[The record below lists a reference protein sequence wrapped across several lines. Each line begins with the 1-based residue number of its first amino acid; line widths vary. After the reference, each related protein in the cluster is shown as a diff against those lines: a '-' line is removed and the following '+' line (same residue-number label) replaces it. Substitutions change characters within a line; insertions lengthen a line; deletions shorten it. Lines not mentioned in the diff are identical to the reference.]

1 MRSFTYP
8 DACRD
13 EKRLDR
19 ESLHLVI
26 VGNGMACHRLLEA
39 LVKAPGRPARITVIG
54 EEPVPAYNRILLS
67 PLLSGETSRDGIT
80 LRDARWYA
88 DNAITLRLNE
98 RVLAIDTAAR
108 HIDTDR
114 GRLAFDTL
122 VLATGSRPT
131 LPDIPGIELDGVHT
145 FRNLSDAGALD
156 AIARRGGKS
165 VVIGG
170 GLLGLEAAEGLRKR
184 GGDALKV
191 SVLHRSTWLM
201 NRQLDA
207 EAGGLL
213 HAVLARRGL
222 DVHTGASIVAI
233 ESDGQG
239 RVAGVTLEDGRTLE
253 ATSVIVA
260 AGVTPNR
267 ELGLRAGL
275 DCERAILVD
284 HHLCTSHPA
293 IFALGE
299 CCQFQSHT
307 FGLVEPIWRQV
318 ETLAQVLSGAPITPY
333 LEAPTATR
341 LKISGIDLYAFGP
354 VEPSDAHDTLYYCD
368 PEANEYRRLLLKN
381 GRIEGAVLF
390 GDTAQG
396 PWYFDQAL
404 KAADLSTARPA
415 LVFGQADVE
424 TLLAADIAHPSPTQ
438 EAA

>member
-1 MRSFTYP
+1 MRSSTYSNV
-8 DACRD
+8 CRD
-13 EKRLDR
+13 DELLDR
-19 ESLHLVI
+19 EPRHLII

-39 LVKAPGRPARITVIG
+39 LVKAPGRPASITVIG

-67 PLLSGETSRDGIT
+67 PLLSGETSRDALT
-80 LRDARWYA
+80 LREARWYA

-108 HIDTDR
+108 HIDIDR
-114 GRLAFDTL
+114 GRLAFDEL
-122 VLATGSRPT
+122 VLATGSTPA
-131 LPDIPGIELDGVHT
+131 LPEIPGIELDGVHA
-145 FRNLSDAGALD
+145 FRSVSDAGALD

-165 VVIGG
+165 VVVGG

-184 GGDALKV
+184 GGDALEV
-191 SVLHRSTWLM
+191 SVLHRSAWLM
-201 NRQLDA
+201 NRQLDIY
-207 EAGGLL
+207 AGGLL
-213 HAVLARRGL
+213 KTTLERRGL
-222 DVHTGASIVAI
+222 AIHTDASIVAI
-233 ESDGQG
+233 ESDAQG
-239 RVAGVTLEDGRTLE
+239 RVAEVTLEDGRTLE
-253 ATSVIVA
+253 AASVIIA
-260 AGVTPNR
+260 AGVTPNMA
-267 ELGLRAGL
+267 LGQRAGL

-284 HHLCTSHPA
+284 HHLRTSHPS

-318 ETLAQVLSGAPITPY
+318 DTLAQVLSGAPITPY
-333 LEAPTATR
+333 VEAPTATR

-354 VEPSDAHDTLYYCD
+354 VEQSDAHDTLYYCD

-381 GRIEGAVLF
+381 GRIKGAVLF

-396 PWYFDQAL
+396 PWYFNQAL
-404 KAADLSTARPA
+404 NAADLSKARPA

-424 TLLAADIAHPSPTQ
+424 TLLAADTAQPSPTQ